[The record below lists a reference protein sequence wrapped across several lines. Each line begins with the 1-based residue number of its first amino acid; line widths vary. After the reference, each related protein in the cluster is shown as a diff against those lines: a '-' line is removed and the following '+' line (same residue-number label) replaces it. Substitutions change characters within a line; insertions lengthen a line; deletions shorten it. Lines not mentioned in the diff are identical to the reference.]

1 MDTVKITKT
10 WKARLKKAGFNQ
22 ADFGALVSIDQGAIS
37 LYFNGKKIPN
47 IETFDKIE
55 NGFKFWGV

>member
-22 ADFGALVSIDQGAIS
+22 AEFGALVSIDQGAIS
-37 LYFNGKKIPN
+37 LYFNGKKIPS